1 MKKQQESEIK
11 KLLSEFISPDKMGDI
26 FTKIQSI
33 LEDNNVSDFT
43 RYGSFCI
50 GDEVVIQEDRNPI
63 ISYDGNPEGF
73 PISFYGKSGII
84 QSFDKKTM
92 SQKNVFVLVDGEM
105 ISGHISKVKKIK

>member
-1 MKKQQESEIK
+1 MKKHQESEIK
-11 KLLSEFISPDKMGDI
+11 KLLSEFVSPDRMGDI

-33 LEDNNVSDFT
+33 LEDNDVSDFT

-50 GDEVVIQEDRNPI
+50 GDEVVIQEDKNPI

-73 PISFYGKSGII
+73 PISSYGKSGII

-92 SQKNVFVLVDGEM
+92 SQKNVFVLVDGEVTRD
-105 ISGHISKVKKIK
+105 HLSKVKKIK